1 MPFLARRTA
10 FVSVV
15 FALLATL
22 FLCCGCD
29 RPESSHKE
37 RPDTGQNALESPSQ
51 RPANEGIT
59 IDPIVVFEEPEA
71 DTPEQAASA
80 QLPPQE
86 AVPPVASGTAR
97 PRVAI
102 IIDDMG

>member
-71 DTPEQAASA
+71 DTPPEQAAPA
-80 QLPPQE
+80 QLPPPE
-86 AVPPVASGTAR
+86 GVPPVAPGTAR
-97 PRVAI
+97 PKVATT
-102 IIDDMG
+102 IDL